1 MELIRE
7 VTFGNPGELILL
19 FFIHGRV
26 LYSAHVPGG
35 TKTKI
40 GAVMATPSRSAIAV
54 LAASRYRAEALA
66 LSISAHSEHDACPL
80 TQAESSV
87 LASCSKILLELD
99 VNMESVLKLVRDT
112 TAQFPD
118 ATVLVLGFVES
129 EEGVVKLAEAGA
141 SGYIPAD
148 ASFQDMLSIIQSARR
163 GEFACTP
170 HVTYALFSR
179 LAELAQNQE
188 VDGLLDSGITTREQ
202 QVLELLTQDL
212 SNKEIA
218 NRLCVS
224 ENTVKNHV
232 HNLLGKLGVSDRS
245 VAVRFRQQK
254 ALPPAR
260 TVA

>member
-1 MELIRE
+1 
-7 VTFGNPGELILL
+7 
-19 FFIHGRV
+19 
-26 LYSAHVPGG
+26 
-35 TKTKI
+35 
-40 GAVMATPSRSAIAV
+40 MATPSRPTIAV
-54 LAASRYRAEALA
+54 LATSRYRAEALA
-66 LSISAHSEHDACPL
+66 LSISAHSQHDACPL

-87 LASCSKILLELD
+87 LACCSTILIELG

-112 TAQFPD
+112 TVQYPD

-148 ASFQDMLSIIQSARR
+148 ASFQDMLSIIQSARQ

-179 LAELAQNQE
+179 LAELARNQE
-188 VDGLLDSGITTREQ
+188 MDFLLDSGVTTREQ
-202 QVLELLTQDL
+202 QILELLTQDL

-218 NRLCVS
+218 DRLCVS

-232 HNLLGKLGVSDRS
+232 HNLLRKLGVSGRS
-245 VAVRFRQQK
+245 VAVRLRQQK
-254 ALPPAR
+254 ALPAAR
-260 TVA
+260 MTA